1 MTAAMPRHA
10 STPDGSTE
18 KPLCVDLDGTLVNS
32 DLLYE
37 SLLALLRQQPW
48 RIFFLPFWL
57 FRGKA
62 YLKQQIAMR
71 VDLDPALLPYNQAML
86 AKLQQLHGQRPL
98 LLCSGSDQRL
108 VRPVAAH
115 VGLFDETLASDGT
128 RNLTGPRKARLL
140 NDRFGPGGYDYAGN
154 HRDDLAVWRHASQAW
169 VVNAGPGLLRAARKT
184 CPRVLHLP
192 RRHTLHIELLKALRP
207 HQWLKNLLIFTP
219 LLAAQRFQDESAWLA
234 ALLAFAAFC
243 LCASG
248 LYLLNDLLDLDADR
262 HHPRKRQRPFA
273 AGRLPLP
280 AGMLA
285 APLLLACGILLGAT
299 LPGSFTLTLL
309 CYACCTLLY
318 SLAIKRR
325 ALLDVLTLAGLYTLR
340 IIAGAAAIAAPL
352 SFWFLA
358 FSMFLFLSLAMVK
371 RCTELQMLRDNG
383 GQETP
388 GRGYAVSDLPLLQML
403 GCSAGYTAVLV
414 LALYIHSEGSRA
426 MYRQQEA
433 LWLLCPLLLLWISR
447 IWLKAH
453 RGLVDD
459 DPLVFAARDPGSR
472 WILLASALSLL
483 WAL

>member
-1 MTAAMPRHA
+1 MTAAMPRHT
-10 STPDGSTE
+10 STPDGRTG

-37 SLLALLRQQPW
+37 SLLALLRQQSW

-71 VDLDPALLPYNQAML
+71 VELDPALLPYNQAML
-86 AKLQQLHGQRPL
+86 AKLLQLHGQRPI

-128 RNLTGPRKARLL
+128 INLTGPRKAHLL
-140 NDRFGPGGYDYAGN
+140 NDRFGPDGYDYAGN

-169 VVNAGPGLLRAARKT
+169 VVNAGPGLLRAARKI

-192 RRHTLHIELLKALRP
+192 RRHTLHMQLLKALRP

-234 ALLAFAAFC
+234 TLLAFAAFC

-248 LYLLNDLLDLDADR
+248 LYLLNDLLDLNADR

-273 AGRLPLP
+273 AGRLPLS

-285 APLLLACGILLGAT
+285 APPSSRLRYFAGNETARIIHPHPAVLCMLHAALQLGYQA
-299 LPGSFTLTLL
+299 PG
-309 CYACCTLLY
+309 AP
-318 SLAIKRR
+318 RR
-325 ALLDVLTLAGLYTLR
+325 AHAGRAVYP
-340 IIAGAAAIAAPL
+340 A
-352 SFWFLA
+352 
-358 FSMFLFLSLAMVK
+358 
-371 RCTELQMLRDNG
+371 DH
-383 GQETP
+383 
-388 GRGYAVSDLPLLQML
+388 RG
-403 GCSAGYTAVLV
+403 TAVFLV
-414 LALYIHSEGSRA
+414 
-426 MYRQQEA
+426 
-433 LWLLCPLLLLWISR
+433 P
-447 IWLKAH
+447 
-453 RGLVDD
+453 GLFHV
-459 DPLVFAARDPGSR
+459 
-472 WILLASALSLL
+472 SLP
-483 WAL
+483 